1 MAPFYGFHPLPP
13 QARPRLPPPPNPGLA
28 PSWALGAR
36 VTVSGLAGPRPGL
49 CQLASVP
56 PPPTTWLGQPG
67 KGTETPTQPT
77 GDPPWQTAE
86 AERKHRPCQEQA
98 CAQSQSPGLCPL
110 PGLSPH
116 HQAACGA
123 LPCPGPSP
131 QREGPCSLASGEGR
145 GCSSQSL
152 LSEALDGV
160 GWRWGAVLSRPAI
173 PTKCREVCLPAS
185 SLLVQCLGLFI
196 RPSKAEHRRG
206 REGPED
212 STVSALHT
220 PGHPPTTKHNHGD

>member
-131 QREGPCSLASGEGR
+131 QREGPCSLASGVG
-145 GCSSQSL
+145 GGAPPSPFSQRHWMGW
-152 LSEALDGV
+152 AGGGV
-160 GWRWGAVLSRPAI
+160 LFSVDQPSPPNVERFVYP
-173 PTKCREVCLPAS
+173 PPAS
-185 SLLVQCLGLFI
+185 LS
-196 RPSKAEHRRG
+196 
-206 REGPED
+206 
-212 STVSALHT
+212 SAWGYL
-220 PGHPPTTKHNHGD
+220 